1 MWQAP
6 DWVLSIGTQ
15 DSDGTQSTD
24 TDVIETPQVPLVPLI
39 SQKHPSKS
47 SLPLRLSHPEERE
60 GLFSVTRA
68 RANGD
73 VSGEEGLH

>member
-15 DSDGTQSTD
+15 DSDSTQSTD
-24 TDVIETPQVPLVPLI
+24 TDVIETPQVPLVPLT

-47 SLPLRLSHPEERE
+47 SLPLRLSYPKERE
-60 GLFSVTRA
+60 GLFSLTRA

>member
-15 DSDGTQSTD
+15 DSDSTQSTD

-47 SLPLRLSHPEERE
+47 SLPLRLSYPKERE
-60 GLFSVTRA
+60 GLFSLTRA

>member
-15 DSDGTQSTD
+15 DSDGTQSTA
-24 TDVIETPQVPLVPLI
+24 TDVIETPQVPLI

-47 SLPLRLSHPEERE
+47 SLPFRLSHPKEGE
-60 GLFSVTRA
+60 GLFSLSRA